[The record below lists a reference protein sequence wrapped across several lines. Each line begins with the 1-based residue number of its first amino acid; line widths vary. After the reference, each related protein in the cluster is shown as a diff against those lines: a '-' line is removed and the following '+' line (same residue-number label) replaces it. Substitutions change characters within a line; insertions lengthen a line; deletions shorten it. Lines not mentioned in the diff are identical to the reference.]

1 MIHGRRCHR
10 TVRGRYCRWCWRWPS
25 FPWSFCCLFRWKNR
39 ARSCFIYR
47 SHVVFCLFCF
57 VVWFALLCFT
67 LLCFALLFLALP
79 CYAVPLLCFAL
90 RSLFLFIFLFFSFIL
105 SHLVLLDFAAPAW
118 GYDDGDPLCAAL
130 LRRVEL
136 KLKTPSRRQR
146 PRSMPSSKEGEYNWR
161 SARST
166 CGRNSGWQRRLCRCD
181 SSLRANNPS
190 F

>member
-1 MIHGRRCHR
+1 MDGDA
-10 TVRGRYCRWCWRWPS
+10 T
-25 FPWSFCCLFRWKNR
+25 
-39 ARSCFIYR
+39 ARSGVATAVGVGDGRPSLGPF
-47 SHVVFCLFCF
+47 VVFSGGRIALVRALYTGATLFSVCS
-57 VVWFALLCFT
+57 VLWFGLLCFA

-161 SARST
+161 RARST